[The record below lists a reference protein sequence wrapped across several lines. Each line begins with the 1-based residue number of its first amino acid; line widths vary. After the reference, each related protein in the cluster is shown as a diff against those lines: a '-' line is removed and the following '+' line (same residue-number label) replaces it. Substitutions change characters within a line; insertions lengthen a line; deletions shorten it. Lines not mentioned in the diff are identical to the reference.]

1 MAVGVLAAAAVAA
14 AADKSVHF
22 VTMVQE
28 TEVLVVEEVAKAAKA
43 EAADMAVADL
53 LPFTLITMVQTDN
66 WLIVIFSP
74 GLVVKEGRA
83 AKEEQ
88 AALVVLEAEYKLR
101 VRMRLEMAEQEAQAV
116 MVEQA
121 VLGDPVPMELANPF
135 ELFLETPC

>member
-1 MAVGVLAAAAVAA
+1 MAVGVLAAAAVAV

-22 VTMVQE
+22 VTMAQE
-28 TEVLVVEEVAKAAKA
+28 TEVLVEEEEAKAAKA

-53 LPFTLITMVQTDN
+53 LLYTLITMVQMDN
-66 WLIVIFSP
+66 WLIVFFSP

-88 AALVVLEAEYKLR
+88 AALGVLEAEYKLR

-121 VLGDPVPMELANPF
+121 VLGDPVPMELANPY

>member
-53 LPFTLITMVQTDN
+53 LLYTLITMVQMDN

-88 AALVVLEAEYKLR
+88 AALGVLEAEYKLR

-121 VLGDPVPMELANPF
+121 VLGDPVPME
-135 ELFLETPC
+135 

>member
-1 MAVGVLAAAAVAA
+1 MAVGVLAAAAVAV

-22 VTMVQE
+22 VTMAQE
-28 TEVLVVEEVAKAAKA
+28 TEVLEEEEEAKAAKA

-53 LPFTLITMVQTDN
+53 LLYTLITMVQMDN
-66 WLIVIFSP
+66 WLIVFFSP

-88 AALVVLEAEYKLR
+88 GALGVLEAEYKLR
-101 VRMRLEMAEQEAQAV
+101 VLMRLEMAEQEAQAV

-121 VLGDPVPMELANPF
+121 VLGDPVPMELANPY